1 MAFESLTDKLQNVFK
16 NLRSKGRLTEADVKE
31 AMKAFI
37 DKEET
42 VQDVWAIGA
51 QVTGLANNAKDYA
64 AMYHNVDGKM
74 VRHDQVHNLF
84 GYNMTR
90 AAGEGLRE
98 ISPDKRC
105 LLFSRSSYIG
115 MHRYG
120 GIWTGDNKS
129 WWSHILLNLKM
140 LPSLN
145 MCGFLYTGADPGGFG
160 CNTTRDLLL
169 RWLALGVFTPL
180 MRDHSCENTREQ
192 ECYRFEHIED
202 FRHIIG
208 VRYRLIPYIYSE
220 YMKAA
225 LTDDMMFK
233 PLAFEYPEDR
243 MAVNVED
250 QLMLGNEIMIAPVYT
265 QNAIGRYVY
274 LPEAMMLVRFC
285 PDGKIEQ
292 TEMPKGHHFVEV
304 PLNEVILFIRQGKCI
319 PLVDAAECVDE
330 IDMNSLQLIGY
341 ANSTYQL
348 YDDDGYTR
356 AYDLE
361 KSTVWLKK
369 EENK

>member
-51 QVTGLANNAKDYA
+51 QVTGLANNAEDYA
-64 AMYHNVDGKM
+64 SMYHNVDGKM

-84 GYNMTR
+84 GYIMTR

-115 MHRYG
+115 MHPYS
-120 GIWTGDNKS
+120 GIWPADNKS

-145 MCGFLYTGADPGGFG
+145 MCGFLYTGADLGGFG

-169 RWLALGVFTPL
+169 RWLVPVKQVDRITTWLSLSTVVF
-180 MRDHSCENTREQ
+180 RS
-192 ECYRFEHIED
+192 
-202 FRHIIG
+202 
-208 VRYRLIPYIYSE
+208 VRTFF
-220 YMKAA
+220 KAESG
-225 LTDDMMFK
+225 FCS
-233 PLAFEYPEDR
+233 
-243 MAVNVED
+243 MAKKSLRTVTSWKE
-250 QLMLGNEIMIAPVYT
+250 
-265 QNAIGRYVY
+265 
-274 LPEAMMLVRFC
+274 
-285 PDGKIEQ
+285 K
-292 TEMPKGHHFVEV
+292 
-304 PLNEVILFIRQGKCI
+304 LFIICRSSYLK
-319 PLVDAAECVDE
+319 AEM
-330 IDMNSLQLIGY
+330 I
-341 ANSTYQL
+341 
-348 YDDDGYTR
+348 
-356 AYDLE
+356 
-361 KSTVWLKK
+361 W
-369 EENK
+369 